1 MCECCSADTIDIAE
15 IAEGWI
21 LVQARKD
28 GNYMKKGEYALQNFN
43 DPDFYFDVVPVEDPS
58 RGFSDDE
65 LDGMTAEEDKKL
77 DEFWEIVEKI
87 EKKLVTDP
95 VTGHMFYEACLKSG
109 YDSELHGRR
118 FTSWLTD
125 TMAIAIK
132 THHLPPHNVQESQP
146 SPS

>member
-28 GNYMKKGEYALQNFN
+28 GNYMKKGEYALANFN
-43 DPDFYFDVVPVEDPS
+43 DPDFYFDVVPVEDPT

-65 LDGMTAEEDKKL
+65 LDGMTAEEDKKW
-77 DEFWEIVEKI
+77 DEFDEIAEKI
-87 EKKLVTDP
+87 GKQLVTDP
-95 VTGHMFYEACLKSG
+95 ATGHMFYEACLKSG
-109 YDSELHGRR
+109 YDRELHG
-118 FTSWLTD
+118 FFSYWLTD
-125 TMAIAIK
+125 VMAIAIK
-132 THHLPPHNVQESQP
+132 THHLLPHNVQESQP

>member
-15 IAEGWI
+15 IAEDWI

-28 GNYMKKGEYALQNFN
+28 GNFMKKGEYALANFN

-58 RGFSDDE
+58 KGLTDDE
-65 LDGMTAEEDKKL
+65 FDGMTAEEDKKL
-77 DEFWEIVEKI
+77 DEFYEIVEKI
-87 EKKLVTDP
+87 EKQLVTDP

-109 YDSELHGRR
+109 YDPEFHGCR
-118 FTSWLTD
+118 FSFWLTD
-125 TMAIAIK
+125 VMALAIK
-132 THHLPPHNVQESQP
+132 AHHPHSVQESQP